1 MKTTIIAFLT
11 VLIGV
16 SLEVSARSKEDI
28 ERFGW
33 PMFKRTD
40 IVTLH
45 DKQIPDEYKRTS
57 ITDTKGRILKGDWLE
72 IDRKS
77 KVVKFRRTDGKEF
90 EIAFADL
97 CERDRRYAELETGY
111 AWNIGEKPP
120 VPKNLIFFHPKDQT
134 IRSPINVVINTIT
147 KDEISTAEL
156 VGKDT
161 VRVTVKYGKPRTEE
175 LTKTTDLPV
184 NLLTENDR
192 AVIKAATNLE
202 VPVLPRP
209 AWSKENAKYWVDQ
222 EVRNEN
228 GQTVYSGIIY
238 HFGEPMPTFKPE
250 HVSGDIPIFTTAW
263 AGMNKQFTPEE
274 IYDHLRVKTLTS
286 DFIYKYCNYQSQI
299 TKFKWNLKR
308 PLAEVMQ
315 MLADTEPTKERVSLK
330 ADIKKSGV
338 VLFEEKTPSEEV
350 GKPKHGL
357 NGPPLDGKLQ
367 AYHFIAQYKSVT
379 SGKAKSPLSA
389 LLKNLAVMEIG
400 RQGEPNFLSF
410 LDFAI
415 YEAIEKTFGFK
426 IWAAPYFGSGRSE
439 DICKD
444 IFTWKVIRHHLRHN
458 QPVFVGQ
465 NNGYAI
471 LIGFTTEPGKEATY
485 DAIMLDG
492 AKRVTDAST
501 TNLPY
506 KVHEKTN
513 VKSSD
518 FITYDGTFFLE

>member
-1 MKTTIIAFLT
+1 MKTTIVALFT

-45 DKQIPDEYKRTS
+45 DKQIPDEYKRNK
-57 ITDTKGRILKGDWLE
+57 IIDAKGRVLKGEWLE
-72 IDRKS
+72 INRKS

-90 EIAFADL
+90 DIAFTDL

-120 VPKNLIFFHPKDQT
+120 VPKNLIYFHPKDQT
-134 IRSPINVVINTIT
+134 IPSPIKVVINTIP
-147 KDEISTAEL
+147 KDEISAAEM

-161 VRVTVKYGKPRTEE
+161 VRVTVKYGKPRSEE

-222 EVRNEN
+222 EIKIEN

-238 HFGEPMPTFKPE
+238 HFVEPMPVFKPD
-250 HVSGDIPIFTTAW
+250 HVARDIPIFTTAW
-263 AGMNKQFTPEE
+263 AGMNEQFTPEE
-274 IYDHLRVKTLTS
+274 IYDHIRVRTLTS

-299 TKFKWNLKR
+299 KGNQSRTTK

-315 MLADTEPTKERVSLK
+315 MLADAEPTKERVSLK
-330 ADIKKSGV
+330 ADIQKSGV
-338 VLFEEKTPSEEV
+338 RLFEEKTPREEV
-350 GKPKHGL
+350 GKPKFD
-357 NGPPLDGKLQ
+357 GPNDPPMDGELQ

-379 SGKAKSPLSA
+379 SGKPKIPFENTFKNSSPMLVSTINGPGHLEFVGNRA
-389 LLKNLAVMEIG
+389 GAVG
-400 RQGEPNFLSF
+400 
-410 LDFAI
+410 
-415 YEAIEKTFGFK
+415 KTFAFK
-426 IWAAPYFGSGRSE
+426 IWAAPYFGSADSV
-439 DICKD
+439 D
-444 IFTWKVIRHHLRHN
+444 IFKSKVIRHHIRHN

-465 NNGYAI
+465 NNGFAI
-471 LIGFTTEPGKEATY
+471 LTGFTIEPGKEATY

-492 AKRVTDAST
+492 PKSGSQVSS

-506 KVHEKTN
+506 KVYEKNN
-513 VKSSD
+513 VKSSE
-518 FITYDGTFFLE
+518 FNMYEAEYFFE